1 MSEPGGWPAPLLTL
15 AGRLIEEALSTDPDV
30 RAELGALEGRAIHL
44 VLEGPGRELYL
55 LPERQVGLRVAVST
69 EVPVGVRI
77 AGSPLALL
85 GLARGAPAAGSG
97 VEVSGDLALSQ
108 RLQRA
113 LGRLEIDWEELL
125 ARRVGDQAARRLAQ
139 LGEGLRGWLSQ
150 SRLTLERN
158 VSEYARFEADW
169 LPTRAEVGEYVE
181 EVDRLRMGV
190 DRLEQRVARLA
201 RTRGRG

>member
-1 MSEPGGWPAPLLTL
+1 MPLLSL
-15 AGRLIEEALSTDPDV
+15 AGRLIEEALSTDPEV

-44 VLEGPGRELYL
+44 VLEGPGLEIYL
-55 LPERQVGLRVAVST
+55 LPEREAGLRVAALT
-69 EVPVGVRI
+69 ELPVGVRI

-85 GLARGAPAAGSG
+85 GLVRGAPAAGSG

-108 RLQRA
+108 QLQRA
-113 LGRLEIDWEELL
+113 LGRLDIDWEELL

-139 LGEGLRGWLSQ
+139 LGQGLRGWLSA

-169 LPTRAEVGEYVE
+169 LPTRSEVDEYVD
-181 EVDRLRMGV
+181 EVDRLRMAI

-201 RTRGRG
+201 RARGEG